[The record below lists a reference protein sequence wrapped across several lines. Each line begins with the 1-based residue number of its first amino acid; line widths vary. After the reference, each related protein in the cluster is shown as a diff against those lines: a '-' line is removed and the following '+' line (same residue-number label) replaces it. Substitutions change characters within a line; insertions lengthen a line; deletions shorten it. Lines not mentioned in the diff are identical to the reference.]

1 MFKLL
6 RYLKKI
12 DYVFFLIIV
21 GLIVFQVWLDLQLPD
36 YMSTIIT
43 LLQTGSENLVN
54 DILIN
59 GAYMLACAVGSLISA
74 ILVHFFVS
82 QLGARLSANL
92 RFALYGKIESFSL
105 SEMNK
110 FSTDSL
116 ITRTTNDVTQ
126 VQMLITMGMQSLIK
140 APILAVW
147 AVIKIIGKGW
157 EWSIA
162 TAVAVGVLII
172 LSLVVV
178 LFALPKFK
186 KIQTLTDNLN
196 RATRENLTGIRVI
209 RANNAEEF
217 QTNKFQKN
225 CLS

>member
-12 DYVFFLIIV
+12 DYAYIFIILGV
-21 GLIVFQVWLDLQLPD
+21 IVLQVWLDLKLPE

-59 GAYMLACAVGSLISA
+59 GAYMLACAVGSLLSA

-82 QLGARLSANL
+82 QIGARLSANL

-126 VQMLITMGMQSLIK
+126 VQILITMGTQSLIK
-140 APILAVW
+140 APILAIW
-147 AVIKIIGKGW
+147 AIIKIVGLGW
-157 EWSIA
+157 EWSVA
-162 TAVAVGVLII
+162 TAVAV
-172 LSLVVV
+172 
-178 LFALPKFK
+178 
-186 KIQTLTDNLN
+186 
-196 RATRENLTGIRVI
+196 VI
-209 RANNAEEF
+209 AI
-217 QTNKFQKN
+217 
-225 CLS
+225 